1 MYQLLSQWT
10 AEQTMDRGYDPD
22 RLDRG
27 PVYTRPVKAARPSRI
42 ARLVSPIGRLRAATE
57 RWITR
62 GALGPRPDRCDPI
75 RQGW

>member
-22 RLDRG
+22 HLDRG
-27 PVYTRPVKAARPSRI
+27 PVYTRPVKAAGPGMVS
-42 ARLVSPIGRLRAATE
+42 RLVAPISRLRAATE
-57 RWITR
+57 AWITR

>member
-27 PVYTRPVKAARPSRI
+27 PVYTRPVQAAGPSRM

-57 RWITR
+57 LWITR